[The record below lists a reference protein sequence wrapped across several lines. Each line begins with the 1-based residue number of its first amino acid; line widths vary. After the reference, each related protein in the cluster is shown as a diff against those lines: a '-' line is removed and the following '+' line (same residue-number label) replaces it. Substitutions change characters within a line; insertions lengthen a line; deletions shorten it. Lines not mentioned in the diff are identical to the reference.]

1 MVTGLGGAFHIVE
14 PYNVTLLENILVKP
28 CLSCLIKHGRRTVHG
43 EHPSGPRA
51 VLLIGQAKGYAIRR
65 SYRVKV

>member
-14 PYNVTLLENILVKP
+14 AYNVVIFYNVLVKP
-28 CLSCLIKHGRRTVHG
+28 CLSCLIKHGSRTVHG
-43 EHPSGPRA
+43 EHPAGPRA
-51 VLLIGQAKGYAIRR
+51 VLLIGQAKSYAIRR